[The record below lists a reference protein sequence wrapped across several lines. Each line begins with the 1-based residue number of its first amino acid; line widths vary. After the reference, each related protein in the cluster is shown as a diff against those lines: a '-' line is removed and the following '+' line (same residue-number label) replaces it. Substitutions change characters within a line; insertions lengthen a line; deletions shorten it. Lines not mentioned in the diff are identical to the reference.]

1 VQPGVLEM
9 RMLFLLLLLLN
20 LLFYGWQN
28 WRPHQDIVV
37 VNPLPETLN
46 SIELMRERMGE
57 KANPSAEFE
66 NRNEATPDNKSCHTI
81 GPFEDNQMV
90 EELKQELQQF
100 TNHLTVRVMQESQL
114 HRYWVYIKAANN
126 EDAVATSKLLVL
138 QNVSDYYVMSSGNE
152 KRVSLGHFKEKS
164 YAERRAQQLKELGFA
179 VETEVVYHYFK
190 LYWLDYELLV
200 SQKDG
205 VKDLIAPYLQNDI
218 SILSREC
225 EKIVY

>member
-1 VQPGVLEM
+1 M
-9 RMLFLLLLLLN
+9 RMLFLFLLLVN
-20 LLFYGWQN
+20 LLFFGWQN
-28 WRPHQDIVV
+28 WNPHQIVESID
-37 VNPLPETLN
+37 PLPANLN
-46 SIELMRERMGE
+46 SIKLMREKRSE
-57 KANPSAEFE
+57 KVDHLDEAGKPSGLLPE
-66 NRNEATPDNKSCHTI
+66 NKTCHTI

-90 EELKQELQQF
+90 EELKQQMQQF
-100 TNHLTVRVMQESQL
+100 TNHLTVRLIQESQL